1 MTLRLARTVLYAV
14 IPLELLLVVLI
25 ASGVRPPF
33 GVVVAAEAV
42 VLAVLALELT
52 VTARLFR
59 GHRRGGLGPR
69 AALRATYHD
78 LVPEKVRRI
87 MEFDLKGF
95 TSLFYW
101 VAGRRHGV
109 PRGATQVSYAGGQ
122 MSMMIMM
129 LFAMLVETVALE
141 LLLRALGV
149 PLGIRLPI
157 LFLDLYGV
165 LFGVGVLAASVTRPH
180 VVTDDELRLRY
191 GSFFDL
197 RVPRELIVKARVT
210 SNFNESGMI
219 RMDGEA
225 LAVVVSSQ
233 TNVIVELTEPVT
245 AVRPLGRRERV
256 RTLRFYADDPKTA
269 LKALR
274 TTRPEPLTPKL
285 GEGVS

>member
-25 ASGVRPPF
+25 ASGVRPPL
-33 GVVVAAEAV
+33 GVLVAAELV
-42 VLAVLALELT
+42 VLAVLVLELT

-59 GHRRGGLGPR
+59 GHRRAGHGRR

-95 TSLFYW
+95 VSLFYW
-101 VAGRRHGV
+101 IAGRRHGV
-109 PRGATQVSYAGGQ
+109 PRGATPVSYAGGQ
-122 MSMMIMM
+122 MSMLIMV

-141 LLLRALGV
+141 LLLRAFDV
-149 PLGIRLPI
+149 PAGIRLPI

-191 GSFFDL
+191 GTFFDL
-197 RVPRELIVKARVT
+197 RVPRELIARVRV
-210 SNFNESGMI
+210 SANFNESGMVTV
-219 RMDGEA
+219 DGER

-245 AVRPLGRRERV
+245 AVRPLGRRERA
-256 RTLRFYADDPKTA
+256 RTIRFFADDPKLARAA
-269 LKALR
+269 LHPR
-274 TTRPEPLTPKL
+274 TPDP
-285 GEGVS
+285 VA